1 MHSDPKLVER
11 LTTLLEGRGLEQ
23 RTMFGGI
30 CFFLNGNM
38 CVGVWHSD
46 LIARIGI
53 DAAED
58 FVGDEHARAMDLT
71 GRPMRGWMQIEPAGT
86 ESDPAISDWIDLAV
100 DFVSTLPQKPTGK
113 KKAKRTKSNQNNT

>member
-11 LTTLLEGRGLEQ
+11 LKALLDGRGLEQ
-23 RTMFGGI
+23 RTMFGGV
-30 CFFLNGNM
+30 CFFLDGNM

-58 FVGDEHARAMDLT
+58 FVGDEHARVMDLT

-86 ESDPAISDWIDLAV
+86 ETDHDINDWIDLAV
-100 DFVSTLPQKPTGK
+100 DFVSTMPKKPAAK
-113 KKAKRTKSNQNNT
+113 KQIKRKK